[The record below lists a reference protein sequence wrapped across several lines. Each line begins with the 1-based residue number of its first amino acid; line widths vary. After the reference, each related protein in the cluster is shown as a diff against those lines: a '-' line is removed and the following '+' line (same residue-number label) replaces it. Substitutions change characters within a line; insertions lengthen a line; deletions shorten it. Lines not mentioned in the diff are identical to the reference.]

1 MVLKSRVEESSFG
14 VSEAE
19 DIVVLCKVNFET
31 ITVVFD
37 AAIKDEEA
45 AVNGGVD
52 DADLIVEGED
62 VLEETVEEL
71 YFSVGLLRD
80 KLGKML

>member
-1 MVLKSRVEESSFG
+1 MVLKRGVEENSFG

-19 DIVVLCKVNFET
+19 DIVVLCKVNLET

>member
-1 MVLKSRVEESSFG
+1 MVLKRGVEERSFG

-37 AAIKDEEA
+37 AAIKDVEA
-45 AVNGGVD
+45 AVNGGED

>member
-1 MVLKSRVEESSFG
+1 MVLKRGVEESSFG

-37 AAIKDEEA
+37 AAIKDVEA